1 MPQLDFID
9 IYYAINYFVCKMEH
23 LGPKMTDQSYSLSVA
38 LDDFR
43 STAQTP
49 GFEIAESILA
59 EGEVMVRV
67 NKVALTANSVSYALA
82 GKSGLM
88 RFLDIF
94 PAPEGRG
101 HIPCWGFGDVV
112 FSKAGA
118 VEVGERLYGFFPIAS
133 HVILKADKIT
143 KSGFTDT
150 RPHRSV
156 IAPFYSEYSFARKE
170 PGYAPEFE
178 DNIMLFRPLFGTSFL
193 LESYCED
200 NNFFDADR
208 VIVSSASAKT
218 SMGFGYLLRKNH
230 ADKVK
235 AIGLTSARNLEFV
248 KGLDC
253 FDEVLTYDEADKLAQ
268 GGRAIFFDV
277 AGNKS
282 VLSRVHDLVGDAIAY
297 SGQVGQTHWDNADPI
312 SVSEGATPVFWSG
325 PDQLMTLRKRLGP
338 AGMMNAMQGSMVEF
352 LMAAYSWIKM
362 LPAVGPD
369 AVEAR
374 VQAMLDGNVNAD
386 EGVILA
392 P

>member
-1 MPQLDFID
+1 
-9 IYYAINYFVCKMEH
+9 
-23 LGPKMTDQSYSLSVA
+23 MTEQSYSLSVA

-43 STAQTP
+43 NTEHMA
-49 GFEIAESILA
+49 GFNVSEDSLA
-59 EGEVMVRV
+59 AGEVMVRIS
-67 NKVALTANSVSYALA
+67 KVALTANSVSYALA

-112 FSKAGA
+112 FSKADG
-118 VEVGERLYGFFPIAS
+118 VTVGERLYGFFPIAS
-133 HVILKADKIT
+133 HVILKADQVKN
-143 KSGFTDT
+143 SGFADT
-150 RPHRSV
+150 SPHKQV

-193 LESYCED
+193 LESYCVD
-200 NNFFDADR
+200 HDFYGADQ
-208 VIVSSASAKT
+208 VIISSASAKT

-230 ADKVK
+230 ADKVRS
-235 AIGLTSARNLEFV
+235 IGLTSSRNKDFV
-248 KGLDC
+248 IGLDC
-253 FDEVLTYDEADKLAQ
+253 YDQVLTYDELDQLEPTGK
-268 GGRAIFFDV
+268 AIFFDV

-282 VLSRVHDLVGDAIAY
+282 VLGGVHDRLGDAIVY

-312 SVSEGATPVFWSG
+312 TVSKGAEPVFWSG
-325 PDQLMTLRKRLGP
+325 PDQVMTLRERLGP
-338 AGMMNAMQGSMVEF
+338 AGMMSAMQGSMIDF
-352 LMAAYSWIKM
+352 LMAAYGWIKM

-369 AVEAR
+369 AVDAR
-374 VQAMLDGNVNAD
+374 VQAMLDGRVNAD

>member
-1 MPQLDFID
+1 
-9 IYYAINYFVCKMEH
+9 
-23 LGPKMTDQSYSLSVA
+23 MTDKSYSLSVA

-43 STAQTP
+43 STEQTP
-49 GFEIAESILA
+49 GFEVAESTLA
-59 EGEVMVRV
+59 DGEIMVRIS
-67 NKVALTANSVSYALA
+67 KVALTANSVSYALA

-112 FSKAGA
+112 FSKADG

-133 HVILKADKIT
+133 HVILKADKVSR
-143 KSGFTDT
+143 SGFTDT
-150 RPHRSV
+150 RPHRAV

-178 DNIMLFRPLFGTSFL
+178 DNIMLFRPLFGTSYL

-200 NNFFDADR
+200 NSFFDADR

-218 SMGFGYLLRKNH
+218 SMGFGYLLRRNH

-253 FDEVLTYDEADKLAQ
+253 FDEVLTYDKTDKLAS

-282 VLSRVHDLVGDAIAY
+282 VLTAVHDRLGDALAY
-297 SGQVGQTHWDNADPI
+297 SGQVGQTHWDNDDPLTI
-312 SVSEGATPVFWSG
+312 AKGPKPVFWSG
-325 PDQLMTLRKRLGP
+325 PDQLMTLRKRLGT

-352 LMAAYSWIKM
+352 LVAAYSWIKM
-362 LPAVGPD
+362 VPATGPD

-374 VQAMLDGNVNAD
+374 VQSMLNGDVNAD

>member
-1 MPQLDFID
+1 
-9 IYYAINYFVCKMEH
+9 
-23 LGPKMTDQSYSLSVA
+23 MTEQSYSLSVA

-43 STAQTP
+43 STDLTP
-49 GFEIAESILA
+49 GFDVAETSLKA
-59 EGEVMVRV
+59 GEVMVRV
-67 NKVALTANSVSYALA
+67 SKVALTANSVSYALA

-112 FSKAGA
+112 FSTVDG

-133 HVILKADKIT
+133 HVILKADKLT
-143 KSGFTDT
+143 KAGFTDT
-150 RPHRSV
+150 SPHRNV
-156 IAPFYSEYSFARKE
+156 IAPFYSEYNFAAKE

-178 DNIMLFRPLFGTSFL
+178 DNIMLFRPLFGTSYL
-193 LESYCED
+193 LETYCED
-200 NNFFDADR
+200 HDFYGADR

-230 ADKVK
+230 GDRAK
-235 AIGLTSARNLEFV
+235 ATGLTSARNKDFV
-248 KGLDC
+248 IGLDC
-253 FDEVLTYDEADKLAQ
+253 YDQVLTYEEIDQLET
-268 GGRAIFFDV
+268 GGTAIFFDV

-282 VLSRVHDLVGDAIAY
+282 VLTAVHEQVGDDLAY
-297 SGQVGQTHWDNADPI
+297 SGQVGQTHWDNADSIRLTKGPKPI
-312 SVSEGATPVFWSG
+312 FWSG
-325 PDQLMTLRKRLGP
+325 PDQMMALRERLGSG
-338 AGMMNAMQGSMVEF
+338 GMMRAMQGSMVDF

-362 LPAVGPD
+362 VPAKGPD
-369 AVEAR
+369 AVDAR
-374 VQAMLDGNVNAD
+374 VKSMLNGEINAD